1 MPKILTL
8 EELIDYQDRIKAG
21 GLGQTRMVYAE
32 LYEKGFNYAGWA
44 LGVANGNT
52 LTGLA
57 ALDFLKGT
65 ALMGLD
71 IATCRN
77 LSQSTIDSIRYEM
90 GKAYIDALIKIAI
103 KDNGVM
109 ARDVN
114 FDETRNFH
122 RDVFQNYGLT
132 LSNWTLNTPME
143 LVRLTKNSE
152 AVEALWQSIR
162 DTGGEGL
169 NGTVASVTLLN
180 MVGRLAFSDDP
191 KISEMA
197 QQWIDTVP
205 GVANLRQMGKS
216 IELFGQWLFA
226 DSSDD
231 AVNKEASAP
240 LVMKVVLD
248 PVDGQTKIIRNTSHV
263 IDPDVVEGPNTYI
276 VRKGDSLWKI
286 AIENGWDFDALKAAN
301 AHLSDPNFIR
311 AGQRINGLAPM
322 ESASVLSTD
331 NLMQL
336 LNADRSVQVAR
347 LAGLIGRAEYE
358 SFTDWAAGQFAGN
371 VGLHA
376 GGGVGLQPPANPWL
390 DFDLDLDPIGAFYE
404 SSDAASD
411 SAGAIADKTP
421 VLLDDAR
428 RRLRASALQARDAN
442 GDNKL
447 TGTELQGLSVWADAN
462 ENGILDGGELQTPE
476 QAGIATLRA
485 HDYEF
490 HARGGGVVASG
501 PATAPVKGGDAA
513 MPARVDRTSVAPNS
527 NYRTL
532 RDTDNLY
539 FPASGGYIVW
549 SAGQIKINFN
559 NRSYLIGT
567 DGNDSFDGNYYAA
580 YKQYFNNSLLQNFLA
595 GGGDDVM
602 GGSVRNDRL
611 WGGTGNDLLFGYEGD
626 DQLLGE
632 EGNDELQGM
641 QGNDSVD
648 GGAGDDL
655 LFGQVGNDVLSGG
668 DGNDTLSG
676 FTAANEAKQ
685 TLAVGET
692 DNDWLYG
699 GSGADQLIGGL
710 GNDYLDGGNEA
721 DMLFGGDGHD
731 TAFGGAGIDEING
744 DAGNDKLLGEDGN
757 DRIFGE
763 VGDDLLWGGAGD
775 DVLVGFTASNDLKQA
790 LASGESDDDALY
802 GGLGQDQLY
811 GGVGNDYLDGG
822 EGKDLLV
829 GGDARDTLYGGAGDD
844 EFDGGNGD
852 DLLSG
857 EAGADKLCG
866 GAGNDQLWGGDGDDV
881 LTGFTP
887 SNDAKQALAVGE
899 TDDDQLYGGAGND
912 LLLGAIGDDAL
923 FGDEGNDEL
932 QGAQG
937 DDGLYG
943 GLGDDRLFGQ
953 VGNDVL
959 YGGEGDDLLVG
970 FTGANEAQQSLNS
983 GETDDDCLYGG
994 AGADVLLGGAG
1005 KDFLDGGAGADDM
1018 EGGIGDDTYI
1028 VNSVNDVILEHA
1040 DEGHDTV
1047 YSSVNY
1053 LLNADI
1059 EDLHLL
1065 QGFDINGTGN
1075 SRDNL
1080 IVGNG
1085 SDNIIDGVT
1094 GADTMIGGS
1103 GDDTYYVDDAG
1114 DAVVEYAGEGIDTI
1128 QSKISATLGDH
1139 IENLNLL
1146 DCSKPERGL
1155 VNGRAVL
1162 VYGFP
1167 KANELDYM
1175 QGDAIP
1181 EFKGTCALTSIANL
1195 LVQANTPTT
1204 EGEVVQ
1210 RAIDNRWAVTDAALD
1225 DYQRGGSNY
1234 QQQQDLLDSYGMRNA
1249 VLSGYNEHA
1258 VANLVHSG
1266 RGLLIGLN
1274 AGKLWDDARYLDDGG
1289 VNHVVTVTGVAY
1301 AEDNGKLMGFYI
1313 ADSGRQRVSDMTRF
1327 VSIEA
1332 FSSAAAVPNAYS
1344 IYTIE
1349 AIKVRD
1355 EDINGAGNAL
1365 DNLLIGNRG
1374 NNVLDGGAGSDTL
1387 YGGAGNDVL
1396 IGGSG
1401 ADTYVFNRG
1410 DGSDLIREFAVE
1422 GDQQDFVRFGQGI
1435 SHEELWF
1442 RRVAESLEVSVLGST
1457 DSLLFE
1463 GWYSNPSR
1471 RIGQFQTGDGLK
1483 LAGGDVEAMVS
1494 AMETYRAISAGIA
1507 PPGALQQSSQL
1518 ALAQQVA
1525 ISWR

>member
-1 MPKILTL
+1 MTQILTL
-8 EELIDYQDRIKAG
+8 EQLIDYQQRIDG
-21 GLGQTRMVYAE
+21 GSLEQVRQVYAE
-32 LYEKGFNYAGWA
+32 LYAKGYNYAGWA

-71 IATCRN
+71 SASCRDLSPSTVNLIRYQMGQAYIAT
-77 LSQSTIDSIRYEM
+77 LIST
-90 GKAYIDALIKIAI
+90 
-103 KDNGVM
+103 
-109 ARDVN
+109 AREENRGYLNHDVSFN
-114 FDETRNFH
+114 DTRDFH
-122 RDVFQNYGLT
+122 RDVFNRNGLT

-143 LVRLTKNSE
+143 LVRLTEGST
-152 AVEALWQSIR
+152 AVEALWQRIR

-180 MVGRLAFSDDP
+180 MVGRLSFSDDP

-263 IDPDVVEGPNTYI
+263 IDPDVAEGPNTYI

-322 ESASVLSTD
+322 ESASALSTD

-347 LAGLIGRAEYE
+347 LAGLLGRAEYE

-428 RRLRASALQARDAN
+428 RRLRASALQAREAN

-490 HARGGGVVASG
+490 HARGGGVVAGG
-501 PATAPVKGGDAA
+501 PSAAPVKGSDAA

-699 GSGADQLIGGL
+699 GSGADQLIGGV

-731 TAFGGAGIDEING
+731 TAFGGAGTDEING

-790 LASGESDDDALY
+790 L
-802 GGLGQDQLY
+802 
-811 GGVGNDYLDGG
+811 V
-822 EGKDLLV
+822 
-829 GGDARDTLYGGAGDD
+829 T
-844 EFDGGNGD
+844 
-852 DLLSG
+852 
-857 EAGADKLCG
+857 
-866 GAGNDQLWGGDGDDV
+866 
-881 LTGFTP
+881 
-887 SNDAKQALAVGE
+887 GE
-899 TDDDQLYGGAGND
+899 TDDDA
-912 LLLGAIGDDAL
+912 
-923 FGDEGNDEL
+923 
-932 QGAQG
+932 
-937 DDGLYG
+937 LYG

-1146 DCSKPERGL
+1146 DFSKPERGL

-1195 LVQANTPTT
+1195 LVQSNAPTT

-1327 VSIEA
+1327 VSLEA
-1332 FSSAAAVPNAYS
+1332 FRSAAAVPNAYS

-1355 EDINGAGNAL
+1355 EDVNGAGNAL

-1374 NNVLDGGAGSDTL
+1374 NNILDGGAGNDTL

-1442 RRVAESLEVSVLGST
+1442 RRVAESLEISVLGST

-1494 AMETYRAISAGIA
+1494 AMETYRSISAGIA

-1525 ISWR
+1525 TSWR